1 MQNHAQ
7 LDGSRADAS
16 ENHLTKQGNGLSY
29 IWLELTSRCNL
40 ECVHCYADS
49 SPDRPLSEGMTRDDW
64 REALHDAAALG
75 CRAVQ
80 FIGGE
85 PTVHPD
91 LPELIEH
98 ARGAGYDDVSVYTN
112 GTHLT
117 PRLKAVFAANRV
129 GLAFSI
135 YGSSAD
141 VHDQVT
147 KRRGSFARTKS
158 AIEWAVASR
167 LPVRAGIVDVGT
179 NSHDVERTTQML
191 RQIGVQSVRV
201 DRMRRVGRGAA
212 QRPPESPI
220 NELCGRCGQGKI
232 CVASNG
238 EIYPCV
244 FARFAMVGHVR
255 DSEGLRN
262 ALTGAALS
270 RFRQQLA
277 PKRRVLETV
286 GGCIPKGD
294 HGPCIPNED
303 QGPCNPNQEPPP
315 CTPLGPHLSTPEQDP
330 DPCGPDEDPGPC
342 NPEEDPGPCNPEQ
355 DPGPCNPEQDP
366 GPCNPDQDPGP
377 CNPDKDPGP
386 CGPDR
391 GVCLPDE

>member
-1 MQNHAQ
+1 MQNRAQ
-7 LDGSRADAS
+7 LEHSRSDAS
-16 ENHLTKQGNGLSY
+16 QNHLLEPAKGLGF
-29 IWLELTSRCNL
+29 IWLEITGWCNL
-40 ECVHCYADS
+40 ECVHCYAESD
-49 SPDRPLSEGMTRDDW
+49 PRRPLNDGMRFRDWTR
-64 REALHDAAALG
+64 ALDSAAALG

-98 ARGAGYDDVSVYTN
+98 AREAGYEDVSVYTN

-117 PRLKAVFAANRV
+117 PRLKATFAENRV

-147 KRRGSFARTKS
+147 KRRGSFARTKD

-167 LPVRAGIVDVGT
+167 LPVRVGVVDVGT
-179 NSHDVERTTQML
+179 NSDEVERTRKML
-191 RQIGVQSVRV
+191 HQLGVKSVRV
-201 DRMRRVGRGAA
+201 DRMRRIGRGAA
-212 QRPPESPI
+212 DRTPESPVD
-220 NELCGRCGQGKI
+220 ELCGRCGYDKV

-238 EIYPCV
+238 AIYPCV
-244 FARFAMVGHVR
+244 FARFAAVGHVR
-255 DSEGLRN
+255 DEEGLRE
-262 ALTGAALS
+262 AMTSTSMS
-270 RFRQQLA
+270 RFQQQLA

-286 GGCIPKGD
+286 GSCIPKGD
-294 HGPCIPNED
+294 PGPCIPNED
-303 QGPCNPNQEPPP
+303 DDQPRCMPLEPPKA
-315 CTPLGPHLSTPEQDP
+315 STAAQDP
-330 DPCGPDEDPGPC
+330 NLC

-366 GPCNPDQDPGP
+366 GPCNPEQDPGP
-377 CNPDKDPGP
+377 CNPEQDPGP